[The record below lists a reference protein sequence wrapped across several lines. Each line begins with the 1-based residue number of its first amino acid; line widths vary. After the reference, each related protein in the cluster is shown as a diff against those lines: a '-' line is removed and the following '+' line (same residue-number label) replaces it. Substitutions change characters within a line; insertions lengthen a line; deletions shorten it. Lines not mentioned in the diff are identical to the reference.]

1 MEVPCGLG
9 VELKQ
14 TGDGPAGG
22 EVVLLNS
29 SYTNTRFGFAYAWWR
44 GLVHSTRRVFALDA
58 RGGFNT

>member
-1 MEVPCGLG
+1 METDVPCGLG

-44 GLVHSTRRVFALDA
+44 GRRRNSLII
-58 RGGFNT
+58 RS